1 VGVRRVD
8 WKHDLLPDEEQRE
21 PMLRRELTRVSV
33 VGLRAVSLICI
44 GGTSLML
51 VFTSILKA
59 LGYLSEV
66 WIETDLAIIAVGLAA
81 TPFWRKPSLQKHARA
96 AGCLVGL
103 FIGWIFIV
111 TAGVSSQPGMDQAV
125 PYNLLLVM
133 LVAMAALPLRP
144 LQTMSL
150 AGSLL
155 LSYVVALA
163 VYPEKLFVA
172 NVTPLYLASLSVAA
186 LISVGLTAVVYRQRA
201 SAFLARQQLL
211 RAQASLALA
220 ESSAAQGRLAAAMSH
235 DLNSPLATL
244 RSNLETLA
252 RAGKKFEAGEL
263 PSHRLVELIQEL
275 EATAQRA
282 CLRLV
287 EVVGR
292 MQRFTNLDRAE
303 EASVDL
309 NRLLEDTVDIL
320 RAELQKTTAVSLELQ
335 PIPFV
340 RCRPQQMSAV
350 FANLLRNSRDAL
362 GEGGVIRLRSMLRA
376 RDIVVEIE
384 DNGRGIPRENL
395 DSIFEPSFKVSGS
408 RVVTGNW
415 GLFNSRSII
424 HALGGEIALQS
435 VEGNHGDDRTP
446 AGGR

>member
-144 LQTMSL
+144 LQTIP
-150 AGSLL
+150 G
-155 LSYVVALA
+155 V
-163 VYPEKLFVA
+163 
-172 NVTPLYLASLSVAA
+172 
-186 LISVGLTAVVYRQRA
+186 RA
-201 SAFLARQQLL
+201 RE
-211 RAQASLALA
+211 R
-220 ESSAAQGRLAAAMSH
+220 GG
-235 DLNSPLATL
+235 P
-244 RSNLETLA
+244 
-252 RAGKKFEAGEL
+252 GEIV
-263 PSHRLVELIQEL
+263 RCE
-275 EATAQRA
+275 RY
-282 CLRLV
+282 
-287 EVVGR
+287 
-292 MQRFTNLDRAE
+292 
-303 EASVDL
+303 
-309 NRLLEDTVDIL
+309 
-320 RAELQKTTAVSLELQ
+320 TAVSCL
-335 PIPFV
+335 
-340 RCRPQQMSAV
+340 
-350 FANLLRNSRDAL
+350 AL
-362 GEGGVIRLRSMLRA
+362 GSRTHFRRIDRRRLSPESLRFPGTSATVTSSGEPRACREQRRPGETGGGNEPRSQFA
-376 RDIVVEIE
+376 PRD
-384 DNGRGIPRENL
+384 P
-395 DSIFEPSFKVSGS
+395 P
-408 RVVTGNW
+408 
-415 GLFNSRSII
+415 
-424 HALGGEIALQS
+424 
-435 VEGNHGDDRTP
+435 
-446 AGGR
+446 